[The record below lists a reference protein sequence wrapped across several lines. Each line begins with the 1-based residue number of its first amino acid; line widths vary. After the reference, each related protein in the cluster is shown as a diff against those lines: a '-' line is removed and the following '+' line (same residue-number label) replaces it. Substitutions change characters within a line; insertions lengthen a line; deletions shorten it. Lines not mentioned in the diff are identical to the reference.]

1 MENQP
6 TNPQQPQQQPQP
18 VAYDTQ
24 GKPLYHAAQ
33 QPIAPAPQ
41 PQPMQQQPAQ
51 PTVPPV
57 PTFTPLGQQPQA
69 PIAQTQQPYEQ
80 PAQVQNPQPAPQ
92 VVHLSRAIEPID
104 QVISPEVQKRHEQSK
119 RAFPQLNLSEAEFVI
134 SAVRRHPIG
143 LIMPVGITVFLVALV
158 ASLLFNYP
166 LIMDSLGILDPPSLG
181 SVAFTG
187 FLFIL
192 LVLLGGYIAVWV
204 YMNNR
209 FFLTN
214 ESVIQE
220 IQVSLF
226 SRHEQTVSLLN
237 IEDAS
242 YRQQGMIQTMF
253 NYGSIRLSTEGD
265 ETTYR
270 FNYVANP
277 KQQIATLNN
286 AVEAFKNGRPV
297 IND

>member
-1 MENQP
+1 MDQQP
-6 TNPQQPQQQPQP
+6 TPTPPQQPNDNQQP
-18 VAYDTQ
+18 VAYDAQ
-24 GKPLYHAAQ
+24 GRPLYAAPPTPNPNPQ
-33 QPIAPAPQ
+33 TAPQ
-41 PQPMQQQPAQ
+41 
-51 PTVPPV
+51 
-57 PTFTPLGQQPQA
+57 F
-69 PIAQTQQPYEQ
+69 
-80 PAQVQNPQPAPQ
+80 
-92 VVHLSRAIEPID
+92 VHLSRAVEPVE
-104 QVISPEVQKRHEQSK
+104 QKLSPEVKARHDKSV
-119 RAFPQLNLSEAEFVI
+119 RDFPELNLSEAEFVI

-143 LIMPVGITVFLVALV
+143 LVLPIAIMAFFVVLIVSLIISYPMIV
-158 ASLLFNYP
+158 ASMNL
-166 LIMDSLGILDPPSLG
+166 LDPPAYG
-181 SVAFTG
+181 SVIVTG
-187 FLFIL
+187 VLL
-192 LVLLGGYIAVWV
+192 TALVLIGGYIAVWV

-226 SRHEQTVSLLN
+226 SRHEQTVSLVN

-242 YRQQGMIQTMF
+242 FRQQGIIQTMF

-270 FNYVANP
+270 FDYVADP